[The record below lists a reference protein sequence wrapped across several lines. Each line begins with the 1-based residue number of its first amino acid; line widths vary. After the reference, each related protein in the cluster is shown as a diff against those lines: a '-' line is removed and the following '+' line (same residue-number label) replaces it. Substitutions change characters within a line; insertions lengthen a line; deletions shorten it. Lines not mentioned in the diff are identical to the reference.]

1 MKSVAGSI
9 KLELAQY
16 RELAAFSQFGSDLD
30 KSTLAQL
37 NRGQRLVEILKQ
49 PQYVPMPVEK
59 QVVTIWAATSG
70 FLDDLPV
77 AECRRFETGLHDY
90 LDINAPELLRGI
102 RDTKVLSDEAKAALK
117 TQIATFKETF
127 LAATNQPVEA

>member
-1 MKSVAGSI
+1 MKQVAGSI

-30 KSTLAQL
+30 KGTLAQL

-59 QVVTIWAATSG
+59 QVITIWAATQG
-70 FLDDLPV
+70 YLDNLAVSD
-77 AECRRFETGLHDY
+77 CRAFETGLHGY
-90 LDINAPELLRGI
+90 LDINAPELLRTI
-102 RDTKVLSDEAKAALK
+102 RDTKVLSDDTKAALK
-117 TQIATFKETF
+117 VQIASFKEGF
-127 LAATNQPVEA
+127 AASLNQPAEA